1 MPAPTIPTRLI
12 ICSDLCV
19 WDVVSGTDAGP
30 MRGVLSVLIRRRVS
44 SQPDCLV
51 HYYSRGG
58 ISRANR
64 VPGRF
69 MSIRSAV
76 LALRQLLARGPA
88 AGAQRLALPRGQG
101 VTPLNAREHLP
112 PGHRQHAGL
121 AARPHAG

>member
-51 HYYSRGG
+51 HYYSRDG

-69 MSIRSAV
+69 MSIRCAV
-76 LALRQLLARGPA
+76 LELRQLI
-88 AGAQRLALPRGQG
+88 AQG
-101 VTPLNAREHLP
+101 T
-112 PGHRQHAGL
+112 L
-121 AARPHAG
+121 AARVSRSEEHTSEL